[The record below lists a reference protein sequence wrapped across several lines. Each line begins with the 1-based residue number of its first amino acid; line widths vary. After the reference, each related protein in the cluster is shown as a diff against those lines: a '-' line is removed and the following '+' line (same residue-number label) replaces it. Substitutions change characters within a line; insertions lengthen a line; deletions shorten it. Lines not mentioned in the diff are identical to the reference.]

1 MLHLSLLFK
10 FHRFFKAFSSF
21 FHIWGLLWKYIN
33 AKFAERKE
41 DMDEKE
47 KNLNENSENES
58 TPKREVED
66 TLHTP
71 ESAQPVQ
78 ETPIVEGVTPEGEK
92 FAGATEDA
100 AEASSTNAFFEEASN
115 KESEPA
121 RPAPG
126 PRRAGTTGGG
136 AVPPTNRVNNG
147 GSGNGNGEPPKR
159 GKHFIGYFLT
169 ALIGVII
176 GGLIIFFV
184 AWDNGENADTTSNSN
199 NKATKVEKVSVDTTS
214 DVTKAVDKVQ
224 DAVVSVLNYQSS
236 SSLDG
241 TTTSEQE
248 ASSGSGVIYKKANGK
263 AYIVTNNHVVA
274 DANKL
279 EVTFTNGKKSEAKL
293 LGTDEWNDLA
303 VLEIDDKN
311 VTTVAAFGDSD
322 SLKLGEPAIAIGSPL
337 GTEFSG
343 SVTQGI
349 ISGLN
354 RAVPV
359 DTNGDGTEDWEADV
373 IQTDAAINP
382 GNSGGAL
389 INIEGQVIGI
399 NSMKISMENV
409 EGISFAIPSNT
420 VEPIIE
426 QLETKGEVERPSLGV
441 SLRDVD
447 TIPETQQKNILKLPD
462 SVDYGAMVQ
471 QVVSG
476 SAADKAGL
484 KQYDVIVELN
494 GQKVT
499 NSMTLRKILYG
510 NDVKIGDKVKVKYY
524 RDGKEKST
532 DIKLEAAKT
541 TT

>member
-1 MLHLSLLFK
+1 
-10 FHRFFKAFSSF
+10 
-21 FHIWGLLWKYIN
+21 
-33 AKFAERKE
+33 
-41 DMDEKE
+41 MDEKE

-136 AVPPTNRVNNG
+136 AVPPNRVNNG

-184 AWDNGENADTTSNSN
+184 AWDNGDNADTTSNSN

-524 RDGKEKST
+524 RDGREKST

>member
-184 AWDNGENADTTSNSN
+184 AWDNGDNADTTSNSN

-532 DIKLEAAKT
+532 DRKSVV
-541 TT
+541 